1 MKLTLEISDEDLRGE
16 GREALVALLGGSVL
30 LSLLDNDMV
39 QTRGREQARQ
49 IHAEKNADGDK
60 PETEEEAKP
69 RAYGEAT
76 GKRRTKEEKALD
88 DEIEALFEK
97 VKDQPG
103 MPKKIPTD
111 QPAEALL
118 EELRNVAASVGDDGD
133 EQEEGFDVA
142 GGDED
147 ESDEEILDLEEFRA
161 IIVKHSKTIG
171 GATLS
176 GIMAPYKNPKEV
188 PEADRRHYADK
199 IIEAAEN
206 AS

>member
-39 QTRGREQARQ
+39 QTREIRREQARQ
-49 IHAEKNADGDK
+49 IHAEKTADK

-76 GKRRTKEEKALD
+76 GKRRTKEEKAID

-97 VKDQPG
+97 LKDQPG
-103 MPKKIPTD
+103 IPKKIPTD

-118 EELRNVAASVGDDGD
+118 EELRNVAASVGDD

-171 GATLS
+171 GAALS